1 MKDTAQHLR
10 NVVAE
15 AYPVLQ
21 GLTETEVSEKT
32 DPKKWS
38 KKEIL
43 GHLID
48 SACNNQQ
55 KFVRTM
61 AQPHFDFVGYAQNHW
76 VNAQHYQTQDW
87 LELLT
92 FWKTYNLHL
101 AHCIENVEES
111 LLQNTLTIEG
121 VGPFTLGF
129 IMADYVEHLKHH
141 LRQILP
147 DFPLQSTF
155 QNVYGA

>member
-1 MKDTAQHLR
+1 MKETAQHLKE
-10 NVVAE
+10 VVAISF
-15 AYPVLQ
+15 PLLQ
-21 GLTETEVSEKT
+21 NLTDEEVSAKEV
-32 DPKKWS
+32 PSKWS
-38 KKEIL
+38 KKEII

-76 VNAQHYQTQDW
+76 VAAQHYQAEDW
-87 LELLT
+87 SQLIT
-92 FWKTYNLHL
+92 FWKSYNLHL
-101 AHCIENVEES
+101 AHIIAEVDGS
-111 LLQNTLTIEG
+111 LLNNTLTIEG

-129 IMADYVEHLKHH
+129 IMGDYVEHLKHH

-147 DFPLQSTF
+147 DLPLRNTF